1 MNYHSDEWINKN
13 LREHLNE
20 ALNYF
25 PEHQIVGIFYQGS
38 GNYGLDTENSDVD
51 TKLVVVPTFRDIA
64 LNAKPVSTTHIREN
78 NEHIDFKDVRLMLQT
93 FRKQNINFLEILFTR
108 FKWINPIYENEWMR
122 LVDKREDIARYN
134 KLAAVKT
141 IKGMAFQKVRDLEHE
156 FPSKIEMIRAYGYDA
171 KQLHTLL
178 RLEEFLIKYIEGD
191 KYEDCLHSKQCSFL
205 KQIKRQ
211 GNLSLEEAHSVAQM
225 TLDNIVEKADRYCD
239 SISAYCNQEVDKLLD
254 DVQCNIMRIA
264 VLHDL
269 KGDEA

>member
-51 TKLVVVPTFRDIA
+51 TKLVVTPTFKGIA
-64 LNAKPVSTTHIREN
+64 LNCRPVSTTHIREN

-108 FKWINPIYENEWMR
+108 FKWINPMYENEWMR
-122 LVDKREDIARYN
+122 LVSKREEIARYDTR
-134 KLAAVKT
+134 KAVST
-141 IKGMAFQKVRDLEHE
+141 IVGMAFQKMRDLEHE
-156 FPSKIEMIRAYGYDA
+156 FPSKIEMIKAYGYDA

-211 GNLSLEEAHSVAQM
+211 GNLALEEARSMAQAAN
-225 TLDNIVEKADRYCD
+225 DNIVKIAEQYYNNTN
-239 SISAYCNQEVDKLLD
+239 AYRNQEVDELLD
-254 DVQCNIMRIA
+254 DVQYNIMKIA
-264 VLHDL
+264 MKKEFL
-269 KGDEA
+269 